1 MWVMPYRSGARC
13 DWIKV
18 KCPSWRERNRD
29 RWLLFER
36 LGSFGGLIARQ
47 FASSAWPL
55 SGFGALRF
63 ITDDALRQPLAGLD
77 HGLVSVLRPETLQ
90 QASEKRLR

>member
-1 MWVMPYRSGARC
+1 LAQTPASC
-13 DWIKV
+13 DLV
-18 KCPSWRERNRD
+18 LVVDD
-29 RWLLFER
+29 RLCCGR
-36 LGSFGGLIARQ
+36 PFGGLIARQ
-47 FASSAWPL
+47 FASSTWPL
-55 SGFGALRF
+55 SGCGALRF